1 MKRDLKKNQITMYYA
16 LYSDSIPVYDKNGN
30 EELEK
35 TSGYLKPVEF
45 KASLS
50 SGRSD
55 AYDSPFGNNV
65 SYDRVILSPNV
76 SLPITDTSLIWVK
89 NTPTYDA
96 KGNVDPKSADYK
108 VAAKPLDSLN
118 VLKIAIKMN
127 LTSDNTSSTGT
138 GIGTGDGF

>member
-1 MKRDLKKNQITMYYA
+1 M
-16 LYSDSIPVYDKNGN
+16 
-30 EELEK
+30 
-35 TSGYLKPVEF
+35 
-45 KASLS
+45 
-50 SGRSD
+50 
-55 AYDSPFGNNV
+55 
-65 SYDRVILSPNV
+65 ILSPNV
-76 SLPITDTSLIWVK
+76 SLPIKETSLIWVK

-138 GIGTGDGF
+138 GSGTGDGF